1 MGESFAQ
8 RTEVWHGR
16 QEIISR
22 GLEELSK
29 VRVRYDS
36 ILDANGPSIIINNE
50 FVTKSYAAIKARG
63 CRLRLIT
70 EISEANLLYSKE
82 LAKYVELRHLDG
94 IKGNFGIVDG
104 TSYGAVASSEERQF
118 PTEYI
123 YSTVKSFVEQQ
134 QYFFDMLWNRS
145 VPAEQK
151 IKEIEEGIEP
161 QVIETVTDPIDI
173 QKLAYHILKLSKKE
187 ILILFS
193 TARVLYRLEKAGTIN
208 SVIQTA
214 MQKPDLKIKILTPI
228 IDAINKKA
236 LKKLS
241 AVKEQRHNRHRIDIR
256 QIESSM
262 QTRVTVLIVDR
273 KYLLTVEEKNDDKD
287 DFSEAV
293 GIATYSNSKVTVQ
306 SYASIF
312 ESLWMQTDLY
322 QQIKE
327 VNRDLHA
334 HDRMQKDFI
343 NIAAHELR
351 NPIQPI
357 LSLTEIIRN
366 TEEDE
371 TNKELLDVV
380 VRNAK
385 KLRQLTED
393 VLDVTRIESK
403 SLKLN
408 KEQFDLEA
416 LAMHVIHDYKFS
428 TGDKRILIYDYNRD
442 FKKEPSNSGT
452 KIVIVNAD
460 KHRIQQVL
468 SNLIGNAVK
477 FTKEGDVISIKM
489 KIDDSRHSTSTN
501 IIISIKDNGIGIDP
515 EIMPRLFSKFASSN
529 NGNGMGLGLFISKSI
544 IEAHGG
550 RIWAENNK
558 HGKKG
563 AVFHFSLPLT

>member
-16 QEIISR
+16 EKIISR

-29 VRVRYDS
+29 VRLRYDS

-104 TSYGAVASSEERQF
+104 ISYGAVASSEERQF

-193 TARVLYRLEKAGTIN
+193 TARVLYRLEKAGTVN

-214 MQKPDLKIKILTPI
+214 MQKPDLNIKILTPI

-312 ESLWMQTDLY
+312 ESLWMQTELY

-327 VNRDLHA
+327 VNRNLHA
-334 HDRMQKDFI
+334 HDRMQKEFI

-371 TNKELLDVV
+371 TKKELLDVV

-428 TGDKRILIYDYNRD
+428 TGDKRVLIYDYNRD
-442 FKKEPSNSGT
+442 FKKEPCNSGT

-460 KHRIQQVL
+460 KHRIHQVL

-489 KIDDSRHSTSTN
+489 KIEDSRHSTGTN
-501 IIISIKDNGIGIDP
+501 IIVSIKDNGIGIGP